1 MATNTGQMGFLPSGG
16 AIFCTIPDILYLPEL
31 IFGGLTLALVASTY
45 LIPYNPQAYVI
56 SVTIFCFIV
65 SFFWLM
71 VFACGSH
78 RNKSSWASADVAYH
92 GFATVLYPSASV
104 LLALV
109 TIGIA
114 QIQTETTLIYQL
126 DVAAVVFSFLTTL
139 LYFIHTIF
147 SAIRWKSF

>member
-31 IFGGLTLALVASTY
+31 IFGGLTLSLVASTY
-45 LIPYNPQAYVI
+45 LLPYNPQAYVI

-92 GFATVLYPSASV
+92 GFATLLYLSASV
-104 LLALV
+104 LLALI
-109 TIGIA
+109 TIGFA
-114 QIQTETTLIYQL
+114 QVQNQITLIYQL